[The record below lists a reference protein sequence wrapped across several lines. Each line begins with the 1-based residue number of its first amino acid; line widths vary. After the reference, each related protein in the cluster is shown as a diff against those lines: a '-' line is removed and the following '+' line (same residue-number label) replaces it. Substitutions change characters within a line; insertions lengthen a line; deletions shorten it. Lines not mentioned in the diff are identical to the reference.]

1 MKKFF
6 LTLTVAAVFVAVAA
20 LADSI
25 VRPPT
30 VEWDPVTK
38 YSDGRN
44 LETNAVVKYNVYR
57 STAAS
62 TNLVKIA
69 TTTNTFYVDT
79 NAVLATTYTYRIAG
93 ELWGLEATLSP
104 GMVFMTYA
112 PAQITTAPR
121 LQQ

>member
-1 MKKFF
+1 MKKFL
-6 LTLTVAAVFVAVAA
+6 LTIAAVAGFVTVVA
-20 LADSI
+20 LADTI

-30 VEWDPVTK
+30 IDWDPVTK

-57 STAAS
+57 TTAAS
-62 TNLVKIA
+62 TNWLKIA
-69 TTTNTFYVDT
+69 TTTNLFYVDT

-93 ELWGLEATLSP
+93 ELYGLEAAPSP
-104 GMVFMTYA
+104 GLVFMTYA
-112 PAQITTAPR
+112 PAQIISAPR